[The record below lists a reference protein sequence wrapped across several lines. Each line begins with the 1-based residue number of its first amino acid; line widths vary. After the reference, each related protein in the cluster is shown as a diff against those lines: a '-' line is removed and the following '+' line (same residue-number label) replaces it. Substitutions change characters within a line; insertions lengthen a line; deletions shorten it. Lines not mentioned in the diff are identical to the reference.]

1 MLPELQSNYFEQHL
15 GWHPEQGRDLLT
27 RFQRVQCF
35 SLREKK
41 SNNCFET
48 PPARTL
54 DTFER

>member
-15 GWHPEQGRDLLT
+15 GWHSGQGLGLLT
-27 RFQRVQCF
+27 RFQSVQCF

-48 PPARTL
+48 PQARAL
-54 DTFER
+54 DTSER

>member
-1 MLPELQSNYFEQHL
+1 MLPELQLNYFEQHL
-15 GWHPEQGRDLLT
+15 GWHPEQGRGLLT
-27 RFQRVQCF
+27 RFQSVACF

-48 PPARTL
+48 PLARAL